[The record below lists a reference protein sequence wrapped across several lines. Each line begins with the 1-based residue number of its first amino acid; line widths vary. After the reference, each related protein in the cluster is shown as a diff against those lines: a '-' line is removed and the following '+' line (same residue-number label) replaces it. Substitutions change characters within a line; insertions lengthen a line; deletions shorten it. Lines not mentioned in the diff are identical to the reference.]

1 MPHMTS
7 YSNSNQKDL
16 LRSLMAKNIA
26 LAASSAG
33 IRQPYDGDS
42 YLNVMKELRSHFLK
56 SGILIN
62 IDIVDVLRRW
72 HSNHT
77 VTQTSKSTGILKL
90 AKADYAHAT
99 LNTDIDFYA
108 SRTYKPITDDAK
120 DTGRLK
126 DKVEFGR
133 YKYSWKDQDFH
144 VYAADY

>member
-1 MPHMTS
+1 
-7 YSNSNQKDL
+7 
-16 LRSLMAKNIA
+16 MAKNIA

-99 LNTDIDFYA
+99 LNTDIEFYV
-108 SRTYKPITDDAK
+108 SRTFISITDDAK
-120 DTGRLK
+120 DTERLK
-126 DKVEFGR
+126 DKVKFER
-133 YKYSWKDQDFH
+133 YKYS
-144 VYAADY
+144 